1 MKPVFSKKLMPCIIF
16 LIILCGCS
24 SFFQNATKSP
34 AKENPKPELSI
45 DSADA
50 IFNPAKNWA
59 HEISDLEPDPTV
71 IYRQL
76 SNGLRYIL
84 MNNKRPENRVSMHLY
99 VQAGSMLETDKER
112 GVAHFLEHMVFNGSE
127 HFKPGELVKYFQS
140 IGMQFGADAN
150 AHTGFYSTVYDID
163 LPKGDEK
170 SLENGLLVLRD
181 YAAGALILETEVD
194 NERPVIL
201 SEKRTRDSVGFRT
214 FESTFN
220 FELPQALLPNRL
232 PIGTKEVI
240 QNADRQ
246 LLKTFYDTWYR
257 PEKMILILV
266 GDFDTKTAE
275 SIIAKKF
282 ESISPRAPEHGY
294 PSPGEINHTGLK
306 PFYHFEPEAGNTTV
320 TIETI
325 TKQINPPDSKKL
337 QKQLLLSA
345 MAKHIINK
353 RLAEMANDP
362 DTPFTSASISSGIF
376 LHYLKATDISADCA
390 PENWKKTL
398 STIEQELRKA
408 LTYGFTQSEIDLAK
422 KTFLSQLDKA
432 VKASSTRESRS
443 LARQIIGSLNNIR
456 VFQSPVQKKTLKAP
470 IIEAALPNELHEVLI
485 NEWSPDQRLIMVTG
499 NADLKGQPNDQP
511 GNKSFTPEN
520 QILTIYNASTQT
532 PVEKPLEK
540 TKVNFPYLQ
549 EPAHPGNI
557 KTREIISDLGI
568 VRIEFENG
576 VKLNIKQTDFK
587 ANQVSAAL
595 IFGNGK
601 IEEPEKKPGLG
612 QLSQKVVNLSG
623 LGQLTKDE
631 LKQALTGKNT
641 HVSFQVDEDS
651 FVLSGNTVTDE
662 TTLLFQLYHAY
673 LVDPGFRKD
682 AYSLALDQF
691 AQRYD
696 SLAHSIM
703 GGMALKG
710 SQFLAGGDARF
721 GLPDFDT
728 FSRNTLDDVKK
739 WIKPALANAP
749 IEISIVGDLDV
760 ESVIEA
766 AAVYLGSLAPRST
779 KTVADESRRP
789 VFPAGESLTIAVPT
803 IIPKG
808 MVDVSFLTGD
818 FWNIR
823 RNRRLSVLSQ
833 VLSDR
838 MRIDIREKMGVAYS
852 YYAYNDPSRAF
863 KDYGL
868 FHAVVQIDPD
878 ASETVTKT
886 VRQII
891 DAIVAGG
898 IKPDELNRA
907 IKPILTSIKERV
919 KTNNYWLQSVLNGSN
934 RHPEQLDWCRTFET
948 DYAAITVNEI
958 ENLAKKY
965 LNNQHS
971 ATIVI
976 IPDSQGITKKQT
988 AENTDSS
995 GIPKK

>member
-1 MKPVFSKKLMPCIIF
+1 MVFS
-16 LIILCGCS
+16 IILFGCAD
-24 SFFQNATKSP
+24 FCQNTATPP
-34 AKENPKPELSI
+34 AKENLHSDLAIAPVN

-50 IFNPAKNWA
+50 IFNPTKNWTY
-59 HEISDLEPDPTV
+59 EISDLEPDPTV
-71 IYRQL
+71 MYRQL
-76 SNGLRYIL
+76 PNGLRYIL

-99 VQAGSMLETDKER
+99 IQAGSMLETDTER
-112 GVAHFLEHMVFNGSE
+112 GVAHFLEHMLFNGSD

-163 LPKGDEK
+163 LPEGDEK

-181 YAAGALILETEVD
+181 YAAGALILESEVD

-214 FESTFN
+214 FEATFN
-220 FELPQALLPNRL
+220 FELPHALLPNRL
-232 PIGTKEVI
+232 PIGTEEVI
-240 QNADRQ
+240 QNTDRQ

-257 PEKMILILV
+257 PERMILILV

-282 ESISPRAPEHGY
+282 ETISPRAPEIGY
-294 PSPGEINHTGLK
+294 ASPGEINHTGLN

-320 TIETI
+320 TIETV
-325 TKQINPPDSKKL
+325 TKQINPSDSKAL
-337 QKQLLLSA
+337 QKQQLLSA

-353 RLAEMANDP
+353 RLSEMVNDP
-362 DTPFTSASISSGIF
+362 DTPFTSASISSGNF
-376 LHYLKATDISADCA
+376 LQYLKATDISADCA
-390 PENWKKTL
+390 PENWDKTL
-398 STIEQELRKA
+398 SIIEQTLRKA
-408 LTYGFTQSEIDLAK
+408 LTYGFTQLEIDLAK
-422 KTFLSQLDKA
+422 KAFLSQLDKT
-432 VKASSTRESRS
+432 VKASSTRESRG

-456 VFQSPVQKKTLKAP
+456 VFQSPQQKKALKAP
-470 IIEAALPNELHEVLI
+470 IVESASQKQLHEILI
-485 NEWSPDQRLIMVTG
+485 KNWAPDHRLILVTG
-499 NADLKGQPNDQP
+499 NADLKNQPENKPNNQPNNQP
-511 GNKSFTPEN
+511 DTPEN
-520 QILTIYNASTQT
+520 QILTIYNASAQT

-540 TKVNFPYLQ
+540 TKVKFPYLP
-549 EPAHPGNI
+549 EPAETGNI
-557 KTREIISDLGI
+557 KTRETIPDLGI
-568 VRIEFENG
+568 VRVEFENG

-601 IEEPEKKPGLG
+601 IGEPKDAAGLG
-612 QLSQKVVNLSG
+612 SLSQKVVNLSG
-623 LGQLTKDE
+623 LGGLTKDE

-641 HVSFQVDEDS
+641 YVSFQVGEDY
-651 FVLSGNTVTDE
+651 FALSGNTVTDE
-662 TTLLFQLYHAY
+662 ITLLFQLYHAY
-673 LVDPGFRKD
+673 LVDPGFRED
-682 AYSLALDQF
+682 AYTLSLDQF
-691 AQRYD
+691 TQSYD

-710 SQFLAGGDARF
+710 ARFLAGGDTRF

-728 FSRNTLDDVKK
+728 FTKNTLDDVKK
-739 WIKPALANAP
+739 WVKPALANDP
-749 IEISIVGDLDV
+749 LEVSVVGDLDV

-766 AAVYLGSLAPRST
+766 AAVYLGSLPPRII
-779 KTVADESRRP
+779 KTVTDESRHP
-789 VFPAGESLTIAVPT
+789 VFPTGESLTISVPT

-823 RNRRLSVLSQ
+823 QNRRLSVLSQ
-833 VLSDR
+833 VISDR

-863 KDYGL
+863 KGYGL
-868 FHAVVQIDPD
+868 FHAVVQIDPE

-886 VRQII
+886 IRQIT
-891 DAIVAGG
+891 DAIVKNGVQ
-898 IKPDELNRA
+898 PDELNRA

-919 KTNNYWLQSVLNGSN
+919 RTNGYWLNSVLNGSS

-948 DYAAITVNEI
+948 DYAAITVNEVI
-958 ENLAKKY
+958 DLAKKY
-965 LNNQHS
+965 LNTPDA
-971 ATIVI
+971 ATITI
-976 IPDSQGITKKQT
+976 IPEASGDPQNRS
-988 AENTDSS
+988 ADDTDAS
-995 GIPKK
+995 GMASE